1 MTRMYGRAAPG
12 ERVVETVPQNYGEN
26 VSMLAAISLGGIEA
40 PMTISGAVDGLIFL
54 EYVKQVLCPTLPV
67 ENNTVFNSGN
77 PITAHR
83 APTQNFIF
91 RNNIFSYGTYGFV
104 GDDITGQAVFAKY
117 FADGTIVNNLVVN
130 ANKAEKQ

>member
-1 MTRMYGRAAPG
+1 MKNLIRFSHKSAHYITLLLLRCLIADG
-12 ERVVETVPQNYGEN
+12 EDIT
-26 VSMLAAISLGGIEA
+26 
-40 PMTISGAVDGLIFL
+40 
-54 EYVKQVLCPTLPV
+54 V

-91 RNNIFSYGTYGFV
+91 RNNIFSYGNYGFV
-104 GDDITGQAVFAKY
+104 GDDMTGQAVFATY